1 MITQYE
7 VPSLLK
13 EELPTIAGDQ
23 YPARFT
29 MDVYKSMQ
37 CFSDYTKTAVLDHN
51 LQLAKKCFALAG
63 KLYRN
68 GDTMVRN
75 VIENTFVFSF
85 TSFMPKDRI
94 EKLILQSIIPASLY
108 TAYMKQVM
116 GSGC

>member
-1 MITQYE
+1 MITRYE

-29 MDVYKSMQ
+29 MDIYRSVQ
-37 CFSDYTKTAVLDHN
+37 CFSDYTKHAVLDHN

-63 KLYRN
+63 KIYRD
-68 GDTMVRN
+68 GDNIVKN

-94 EKLILQSIIPASLY
+94 EKLILQSIIPTVLY